1 MQDLPPLLLTLLF
14 IILLTL
20 SGLFSATEIAFFSL
34 RPARVRLLLNK
45 KRHGAVRVHQL
56 LQKPEELLITI
67 LIGNNIVNTFTAS
80 LAALITT
87 HWFGSAGL
95 GIATGVITFLIL
107 VFGEITPKAFA
118 QKNNEWLALHLA
130 PYIVFLTIFFTPI
143 VWSLRIITQLLL
155 KPFHKKLPKSSR
167 ISKEELKSLSRLA
180 HEAGSVDPEEHE
192 LVERV
197 LNFSNL
203 KIKDIFVPIHKV
215 TLLNGRVPVEQIVHF
230 MVERGFSR
238 YVVYDKDEDDIIG
251 YVHANDVM
259 RVLNSDQREILLKE
273 VARPITHVDREEPV
287 ERIFRMMKRTR
298 EHIIIVTGTQ
308 LQPLGI
314 VTVGDILE
322 ELVGDIEDEIDIKRK
337 KKKKH

>member
-1 MQDLPPLLLTLLF
+1 M
-14 IILLTL
+14 
-20 SGLFSATEIAFFSL
+20 
-34 RPARVRLLLNK
+34 
-45 KRHGAVRVHQL
+45 
-56 LQKPEELLITI
+56 
-67 LIGNNIVNTFTAS
+67 
-80 LAALITT
+80 
-87 HWFGSAGL
+87 
-95 GIATGVITFLIL
+95 
-107 VFGEITPKAFA
+107 
-118 QKNNEWLALHLA
+118 
-130 PYIVFLTIFFTPI
+130 
-143 VWSLRIITQLLL
+143 
-155 KPFHKKLPKSSR
+155 
-167 ISKEELKSLSRLA
+167 A